1 MASDAE
7 PNSEESQ
14 FVYQSGDDENLW
26 EIVGILG
33 EKDGQYKVKW
43 AGIDPKTNK
52 PWGNSWV
59 KKSDVTPDV
68 VQEWKDKQASK
79 RRKKYSQN
87 FNHFKPNG
95 DDVHPDSASRE
106 VQRSCACDQVRECF
120 AFTPTF
126 TDTSRLLCFT
136 RPGQW

>member
-1 MASDAE
+1 MTSDGE
-7 PNSEESQ
+7 PTSEESQ

-33 EKDGQYKVKW
+33 EKGGQYKVKW

-68 VQEWKDKQASK
+68 AQEWKDKQALK
-79 RRKKYSQN
+79 RRRK
-87 FNHFKPNG
+87 
-95 DDVHPDSASRE
+95 
-106 VQRSCACDQVRECF
+106 CAYRIYQ
-120 AFTPTF
+120 
-126 TDTSRLLCFT
+126 T
-136 RPGQW
+136 R